1 MVLLLLQAAE
11 EPTPEM
17 SADLSSLAAVA
28 SIFVAVLT
36 FASLLG
42 GYFAL
47 KKQVKKIDDRL
58 EKVTEALPDLARRRE
73 LERLS
78 DNIQELRLA
87 NERLATRG
95 QLEDLVKNT
104 GEAVQ
109 SLRLTAQE
117 FTGVLTIMTKTQA
130 EVSELRR
137 DVEILKSKTRG
148 A

>member
-1 MVLLLLQAAE
+1 
-11 EPTPEM
+11 M

-47 KKQVKKIDDRL
+47 KKQVKKIDNRL

-78 DNIQELRLA
+78 DNVQELRLA
-87 NERLATRG
+87 NERLATIESRII
-95 QLEDLVKNT
+95 
-104 GEAVQ
+104 
-109 SLRLTAQE
+109 S
-117 FTGVLTIMTKTQA
+117 
-130 EVSELRR
+130 S
-137 DVEILKSKTRG
+137 
-148 A
+148 